1 MASVGEKTGQ
11 LETSLLN
18 VVRFY
23 KRETETFVESL
34 SSIIEPVVI
43 IFGNYGGIFGGVGF
57 VASLSN

>member
-43 IFGNYGGIFGGVGF
+43 IFWQLWWDFW
-57 VASLSN
+57 